1 MNRDFL
7 KEAIADAKTVKESA
21 IANAKAALEEAFSPQ
36 LQAMF
41 ASRLEEMEKED
52 MDEGYDEKLDEAE
65 IEESDINLTGFP
77 DGKDEHGNIAEED
90 ELDELL
96 AELEKDEMNE
106 ESEDVNEGKEE
117 IEEAEE
123 AEEDEAETEEGEAEE
138 DEAEEGEDEEIDLE
152 DMSEEDLKKFIEDVI
167 EDMVSAGELEAGE
180 SFEDDVDVEAE
191 DEIEALNEETLNEEP
206 VSLAAVAAGLTALF
220 GGAAALDKAMEK
232 AEDGDFG
239 PQAKKLADMLRGAG
253 SAAAGVTQ
261 QRGVTEKVNKKVE
274 EGLFDFLK
282 KKKAEAPVSK
292 EDSNPIVGVDWDGN
306 YIRKDG
312 TFAEAKEELDEAID
326 TIAALRSELNE
337 INLLNAKLLYSNKI
351 FKSKNMTESQ
361 KAKVLGA
368 FDKAT
373 TVSEVKVVFE
383 TLNENFKPARKT
395 VNEGVIGSASKA
407 TGAAQTSKQP
417 IVESDAMVNRFKK
430 LAGII

>member
-65 IEESDINLTGFP
+65 IEESDINLS
-77 DGKDEHGNIAEED
+77 EED

-180 SFEDDVDVEAE
+180 SFEDDVDVEVE
-191 DEIEALNEETLNEEP
+191 DEIEALNEEEILNEEP
-206 VSLAAVAAGLTALF
+206 VSLAAVAAGLAAMF
-220 GGAAALDKAMEK
+220 GGAAALNKAMEK

-261 QRGVTEKVNKKVE
+261 QRGVTEKVDKEVE
-274 EGLFDFLK
+274 EVVN
-282 KKKAEAPVSK
+282 A
-292 EDSNPIVGVDWDGN
+292 
-306 YIRKDG
+306 
-312 TFAEAKEELDEAID
+312 ELDEAMD
-326 TIAALRSELNE
+326 TIATLRAELNE

-373 TVSEVKVVFE
+373 TVNEVKVVFE
-383 TLNENFKPARKT
+383 TLNENFRPARKT

-407 TGAAQTSKQP
+407 SGAAQTSKQP
-417 IVESDAMVNRFKK
+417 IVESDAMINRFKK

>member
-1 MNRDFL
+1 LDGIPGNQ
-7 KEAIADAKTVKESA
+7 
-21 IANAKAALEEAFSPQ
+21 LE
-36 LQAMF
+36 
-41 ASRLEEMEKED
+41 
-52 MDEGYDEKLDEAE
+52 
-65 IEESDINLTGFP
+65 
-77 DGKDEHGNIAEED
+77 EED

-180 SFEDDVDVEAE
+180 SFEDDVDVDVDAE
-191 DEIEALNEETLNEEP
+191 GEIEVEDDE
-206 VSLAAVAAGLTALF
+206 LTAV
-220 GGAAALDKAMEK
+220 DV
-232 AEDGDFG
+232 AEGEDVDE
-239 PQAKKLADMLRGAG
+239 AKK
-253 SAAAGVTQ
+253 
-261 QRGVTEKVNKKVE
+261 EVE
-274 EGLFDFLK
+274 EVVNTELE
-282 KKKAEAPVSK
+282 EAL
-292 EDSNPIVGVDWDGN
+292 E
-306 YIRKDG
+306 
-312 TFAEAKEELDEAID
+312 
-326 TIAALRSELNE
+326 TIATLRSELNE

-373 TVSEVKVVFE
+373 TVNEVKVVFE

>member
-52 MDEGYDEKLDEAE
+52 MDEGYDEMDEAQGE
-65 IEESDINLTGFP
+65 GFDSTKGNYDL
-77 DGKDEHGNIAEED
+77 DGIPGNQLEEED

-220 GGAAALDKAMEK
+220 GGAAALNKAMEK

-383 TLNENFKPARKT
+383 TLNENFRPARKT

>member
-52 MDEGYDEKLDEAE
+52 MDEGYDEMDEAQGE
-65 IEESDINLTGFP
+65 GFDSTKGNYDL
-77 DGKDEHGNIAEED
+77 DGIPGNQLEEED

>member
-52 MDEGYDEKLDEAE
+52 MDEGYDEMDEAQGE
-65 IEESDINLTGFP
+65 GFDSTRGNYDL
-77 DGKDEHGNIAEED
+77 DGIPGNQLEEED

-96 AELEKDEMNE
+96 AELEKDEDIK
-106 ESEDVNEGKEE
+106 ESEDVTEGKEE

-123 AEEDEAETEEGEAEE
+123 VEEAEVTEAEEDEAEEDEAE
-138 DEAEEGEDEEIDLE
+138 DAEEGEDEEIDLE

-180 SFEDDVDVEAE
+180 SFEDDVDVDVDAE
-191 DEIEALNEETLNEEP
+191 GEIEVEDDE
-206 VSLAAVAAGLTALF
+206 LTAVDVAE
-220 GGAAALDKAMEK
+220 GKDKDE
-232 AEDGDFG
+232 
-239 PQAKKLADMLRGAG
+239 AK
-253 SAAAGVTQ
+253 
-261 QRGVTEKVNKKVE
+261 KKVE

-312 TFAEAKEELDEAID
+312 TFAEGKEELDEAMD
-326 TIAALRSELNE
+326 TIAALKSELNE

>member
-41 ASRLEEMEKED
+41 AQKLEEMDKDEVE
-52 MDEGYDEKLDEAE
+52 EGYDEMDEAKEEVAEAKDSEKEMDESINEEDVDVDEEMDLDE
-65 IEESDINLTGFP
+65 I
-77 DGKDEHGNIAEED
+77 
-90 ELDELL
+90 L
-96 AELEKDEMNE
+96 AELEKDEMSEGE
-106 ESEDVNEGKEE
+106 EEIKEE
-117 IEEAEE
+117 EEVEAEE
-123 AEEDEAETEEGEAEE
+123 TETEEEGEGSE
-138 DEAEEGEDEEIDLE
+138 DEDEEIDLE
-152 DMSEEDLKKFIEDVI
+152 DMSEDDLKKFIEDVI
-167 EDMVSAGELEAGE
+167 ADMVEAGELEAGE
-180 SFEDDVDVEAE
+180 GMEGEE
-191 DEIEALNEETLNEEP
+191 EGEEGDEEEMDIEMDMDAEETELAEGKKEEM
-206 VSLAAVAAGLTALF
+206 
-220 GGAAALDKAMEK
+220 K
-232 AEDGDFG
+232 
-239 PQAKKLADMLRGAG
+239 
-253 SAAAGVTQ
+253 
-261 QRGVTEKVNKKVE
+261 

-312 TFAEAKEELDEAID
+312 TFAEAKEELDEALE
-326 TIAALRSELNE
+326 TIAILKSELNE

-368 FDKAT
+368 FDKAN
-373 TVSEVKVVFE
+373 TVAEVKVVFE
-383 TLNENFKPARKT
+383 TINENFTPAKKT

-407 TGAAQTSKQP
+407 TGLVKEAKQP
-417 IVESDAMVNRFKK
+417 IVESDEMVNRFKK

>member
-52 MDEGYDEKLDEAE
+52 MDEGYDEMDEAQGE
-65 IEESDINLTGFP
+65 GFDSTRGNYDT
-77 DGKDEHGNIAEED
+77 DGIPGNQLEEED

-180 SFEDDVDVEAE
+180 SFEDDVDVDVDAE
-191 DEIEALNEETLNEEP
+191 GEIEVEDDE
-206 VSLAAVAAGLTALF
+206 LTAV
-220 GGAAALDKAMEK
+220 DV
-232 AEDGDFG
+232 AEGEDVDE
-239 PQAKKLADMLRGAG
+239 AKK
-253 SAAAGVTQ
+253 
-261 QRGVTEKVNKKVE
+261 EVE
-274 EGLFDFLK
+274 EVVNTELE
-282 KKKAEAPVSK
+282 EAL
-292 EDSNPIVGVDWDGN
+292 E
-306 YIRKDG
+306 
-312 TFAEAKEELDEAID
+312 
-326 TIAALRSELNE
+326 TIATLRAELNE

-373 TVSEVKVVFE
+373 TVNEVKVVFE

>member
-52 MDEGYDEKLDEAE
+52 MDEGYDEMDEAQGE
-65 IEESDINLTGFP
+65 GFDSTKGNYDL
-77 DGKDEHGNIAEED
+77 DGIPGNQLEEED

-96 AELEKDEMNE
+96 AELEKDEDIK
-106 ESEDVNEGKEE
+106 ESEDVTEGKEE

-180 SFEDDVDVEAE
+180 SFEDDVDVDVDAE
-191 DEIEALNEETLNEEP
+191 GEIEVEDDE
-206 VSLAAVAAGLTALF
+206 LTAVDVAE
-220 GGAAALDKAMEK
+220 GEDKDE
-232 AEDGDFG
+232 
-239 PQAKKLADMLRGAG
+239 AK
-253 SAAAGVTQ
+253 
-261 QRGVTEKVNKKVE
+261 KKVE

-383 TLNENFKPARKT
+383 TLNENFRPARKT

>member
-52 MDEGYDEKLDEAE
+52 MDEGYDEMDEAQGE
-65 IEESDINLTGFP
+65 GFDSTRGNYDT
-77 DGKDEHGNIAEED
+77 DGIPGNQLEEED

-180 SFEDDVDVEAE
+180 SFEDDVDVDVDAE
-191 DEIEALNEETLNEEP
+191 GEIEVEDDE
-206 VSLAAVAAGLTALF
+206 LTAV
-220 GGAAALDKAMEK
+220 DV
-232 AEDGDFG
+232 AEGEDVDE
-239 PQAKKLADMLRGAG
+239 AKK
-253 SAAAGVTQ
+253 
-261 QRGVTEKVNKKVE
+261 EVE
-274 EGLFDFLK
+274 EVVNTELE
-282 KKKAEAPVSK
+282 EAL
-292 EDSNPIVGVDWDGN
+292 E
-306 YIRKDG
+306 
-312 TFAEAKEELDEAID
+312 
-326 TIAALRSELNE
+326 TIATLRSELNE

-373 TVSEVKVVFE
+373 TVNEVKVVFE